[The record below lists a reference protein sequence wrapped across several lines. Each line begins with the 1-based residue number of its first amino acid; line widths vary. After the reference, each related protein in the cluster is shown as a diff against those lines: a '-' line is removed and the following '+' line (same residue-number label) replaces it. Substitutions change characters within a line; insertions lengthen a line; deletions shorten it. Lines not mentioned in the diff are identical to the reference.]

1 MSKRVVVVL
10 GAHRS
15 GTSLVASSIESMG
28 FSLGDALMPPGE
40 DNPKGFFEDLD
51 IVGTNDALLCE
62 FGSSWDIPALFYSQK
77 PLSYPQEYVD
87 SAVKLLKQR
96 TSIHKNFALKDP
108 RICLLV
114 PFWDAVFRKLDVDV
128 KYIFV
133 YRNPLE
139 VASSLLERD
148 NIPIKTGAELWLMY
162 CLAALR
168 SIESECYF
176 VAYESLLDQPEQQL
190 DQLAAFLSEVVPA
203 KQVSGIERSR
213 IVDSGLRHSNYD
225 LDDLSGSPDIS
236 SEVVEL
242 YKLLL
247 GAEQAGLSDDSKTIA
262 QIHSS
267 AINSSFGLEFLL
279 QQQGQLQKKH
289 ALLTTT
295 LEEKDNSIQ
304 TLQEEF
310 DERSA
315 WANDLSEEIDTAR
328 TMLLKQ
334 DKELEEKTAW
344 ALKLSDE
351 LQEKT
356 AWAIKSADEVEKNR
370 EHILG
375 LNSQL
380 QERQEEGER
389 LSAEIA
395 RFGRLV
401 EELDSTVDLLRDEVV
416 IRDQQ
421 LREYDRLHRDTLSS
435 VSFRLGR
442 LLTLP
447 VRKII
452 SLLVLPS
459 IKHRPK
465 AAAVL
470 SLSRNAIASPITFVK
485 LISVQRI
492 KNFYN
497 LLFKRQD
504 LLTQITDRY
513 NETLSHEPAPVTP
526 TNADVIGSNDYE
538 NIELSFIKH
547 SEPKVSVII
556 PVYNQLE
563 YTLNCLK
570 SIRANLPQVSFEIIV
585 ADDCSSDLTEQVVS
599 KISGISYL
607 RNEENMGFLLTCNK
621 AVQAAAGEYA
631 FLLNNDTRVTEGW
644 LDELMEVFRARQDAG
659 LVGSKL
665 VYPDGRLQEAGGI
678 IWNDAS
684 GWNYGRLD
692 DPEKAEYN
700 YLKEVDYVSGAAILF
715 PRHLFMS
722 IGMFDERYVPAYYED
737 TDLAF
742 TIRNT
747 GKKVYYQPRSV
758 VVHYEGVSNGQ
769 DVAQGVKKH
778 QVENAVKFRAK
789 WQSVLQQE
797 HCANAEAV
805 FLSRD
810 RSLRKITILVVDHYV
825 PHFDRDA
832 GSRSTYHYLRLMVGN
847 GYNVKFI
854 GDNFYR
860 HEPYSTVLESLGVEL
875 LLGNYYQ
882 QNWKSWL
889 SDNAQY
895 IDIAYL
901 HRPHIAEKYIDYIAS
916 LNANIKV
923 IYFGHDLHY
932 LRLRRQYA
940 LEGDDNLKREIK
952 VWHDREWKLFR
963 KADTVMY
970 PSEVE
975 VSEIKNEDS
984 EVHAVAIPLYVLDV
998 IEKPFLKKEPMLL
1011 FVGGFNHPPNV
1022 DAVNWF
1028 VSEILP
1034 LVKSE
1039 VADVTLHIVGSNM
1052 PDGICALAGEG
1063 VHIHGYLSDDEL
1075 EQLYDRALMSI
1086 APLRFGAGIKG
1097 KILESMANGVPMVTT
1112 SIGAEGIP
1120 SSEQCMG
1127 IADNAGDFAREVIRV
1142 CQSPQLQS
1150 DYISRSYAVLKQ
1162 NFSSQAVTRV
1172 LDSEFV
1178 V

>member
-1 MSKRVVVVL
+1 MSKKVVVVL

-15 GTSLVASSIESMG
+15 GTSLVASSLETMG
-28 FSLGDALMPPGE
+28 FSLGDSLMPAGE

-51 IVGTNDALLCE
+51 IVGINDALLCE
-62 FGSSWDIPALFYSQK
+62 LGSSWDIPALFYRHQS
-77 PLSYPQEYVD
+77 LSYPREYVV
-87 SAVKLLKQR
+87 SAAKLLKQK
-96 TSIHKNFALKDP
+96 TSTHKNFALKDP

-114 PFWDAVFRKLDVDV
+114 PFWNAVFRELDIDV
-128 KYIFV
+128 KYVFV

-139 VASSLLERD
+139 VASSLFERD
-148 NIPIKTGAELWLMY
+148 NIPIRTGAELWLMY
-162 CLAALR
+162 CLEALR

-176 VAYESLLDQPEQQL
+176 VAYESVLEQPGEQL
-190 DQLAAFLSEVVPA
+190 DQLAEYLSDIVPPKPVYGKERNGVV
-203 KQVSGIERSR
+203 
-213 IVDSGLRHSNYD
+213 DNGLRHSNYD
-225 LDDLSGSPDIS
+225 LEDLSSSPEIS
-236 SEVVEL
+236 SEVLEL
-242 YKLLL
+242 YQLLISKQRVDL
-247 GAEQAGLSDDSKTIA
+247 SAYSSRIAEIYN
-262 QIHSS
+262 S
-267 AINSSFGLEFLL
+267 AINSKFGFEFLL
-279 QQQGQLQKKH
+279 QQQGRLQQKN
-289 ALLTTT
+289 AILEAT
-295 LEEKDNSIQ
+295 LSEKDHSIQ
-304 TLQEEF
+304 SLQDEF
-310 DERSA
+310 DKRST
-315 WANDLSEEIDTAR
+315 WANELSEEIEAAR
-328 TMLLKQ
+328 VMLLKR
-334 DKELEEKTAW
+334 DKELEEKTDW
-344 ALKLSDE
+344 ALSLSDQLE
-351 LQEKT
+351 EKT
-356 AWAIKSADEVEKNR
+356 AWAIKSAAEVEENR
-370 EHILG
+370 HQILA
-375 LNSQL
+375 LNSQV
-380 QERQEEGER
+380 QEKLAESER
-389 LSAEIA
+389 LSAELE
-395 RFGRLV
+395 RSGRVV

-421 LREYDRLHRDTLSS
+421 LREYDRLHRDMLSS

-442 LLTLP
+442 ILTWP
-447 VRKII
+447 VRGII
-452 SLLVLPS
+452 SLVVLPS
-459 IKHRPK
+459 IEHSPK

-470 SLSRNAIASPITFVK
+470 SLSRNAIASPVRFVK
-485 LISVQRI
+485 LISAERI

-504 LLTQITDRY
+504 LIAQITHRY
-513 NETLSHEPAPVTP
+513 SETLSHGSTPVTP
-526 TNADVIGSNDYE
+526 ATADALGADDYE
-538 NIELSFIKH
+538 GIELSFIKH

-556 PVYNQLE
+556 PVHNQLE

-585 ADDCSSDLTEQVVS
+585 ADDCSSDLTAQVIS
-599 KISGISYL
+599 NISGISYL

-621 AVQAAAGEYA
+621 AVDSAVGEYV

-644 LDELMEVFRARQDAG
+644 LDELMEVFLARPDAG

-692 DPEKAEYN
+692 DPEKPEYN

-715 PRHLFMS
+715 PRQVFLDA
-722 IGMFDERYVPAYYED
+722 GKFDERYVPAYYED

-742 TIRNT
+742 TIRSI

-769 DVAQGVKKH
+769 DIAQGVKKH
-778 QVENAVKFRAK
+778 QVENAVKFREK

-825 PHFDRDA
+825 PHFDKDA
-832 GSRSTYHYLRLMVGN
+832 GSRSTYQYIRLMVDN

-901 HRPHIAEKYIDYIAS
+901 HRPHIAEKYIDYILSLKAS
-916 LNANIKV
+916 IKI
-923 IYFGHDLHY
+923 IYFGCDLHY
-932 LRLRRQYA
+932 LRARRQYA
-940 LEGDDNLKREIK
+940 LEGGDNLKREIK
-952 VWHDREWKLFR
+952 TWHDREWSLFG
-963 KADTVMY
+963 KADTVLY
-970 PSEVE
+970 PSEAE
-975 VSEIKNEDS
+975 VSEIKKEDA
-984 EVHAVAIPLYVLDV
+984 EVKAIAIPLYVLDV
-998 IEKPFLKKEPMLL
+998 VEKEISKKEPLLL

-1028 VSEILP
+1028 VEEIWP

-1039 VADVTLHIVGSNM
+1039 VADATFHIVGSNT
-1052 PDGICALAGEG
+1052 PDDICALADED
-1063 VHIHGYLSDDEL
+1063 VHIHGFLSDDEL
-1075 EQLYDRALMSI
+1075 EELYDKALISI

-1097 KILESMANGVPMVTT
+1097 KILGSMAHGVPVVTT

-1120 SSEQCMG
+1120 CSEHCMG
-1127 IADNAGDFAREVIRV
+1127 IADDSVNFAREVIRV
-1142 CQSPQLQS
+1142 CQSPQIQS
-1150 DYISRSYAVLKQ
+1150 DYITKSYETLKQ
-1162 NFSSQAVTRV
+1162 NFSSQTVTRV
-1172 LDSEFV
+1172 LESEFV

>member
-1 MSKRVVVVL
+1 MSKKVVAVL

-15 GTSLVASSIESMG
+15 GTSLIASSLETMG
-28 FSLGDALMPPGE
+28 FSLGDNLMPPGE

-51 IVGTNDALLCE
+51 VVGINDALLCE
-62 FGSSWDIPALFYSQK
+62 LGSSWDIPALLYDQES
-77 PLSYPQEYVD
+77 LSYPREYVD
-87 SAVKLLKQR
+87 SAVKLLKQK
-96 TSIHKNFALKDP
+96 TSTHKNFALKDP
-108 RICLLV
+108 RICLLI
-114 PFWDAVFRKLDVDV
+114 PFWDAVFRELDIDV
-128 KYIFV
+128 RYVFV

-139 VASSLLERD
+139 VASSLFERD
-148 NIPIKTGAELWLMY
+148 SIPIKTGAQLWLMY

-168 SIESECYF
+168 SIENNCFF
-176 VAYESLLDQPEQQL
+176 VAYESVLEQPKEQL
-190 DQLAAFLSEVVPA
+190 DQLAGYLSDIVPPKRLSAKERTGVV
-203 KQVSGIERSR
+203 EN
-213 IVDSGLRHSNYD
+213 GLRHSSFD
-225 LDDLSGSPDIS
+225 LEDLSSSPDIS
-236 SEVVEL
+236 SEVIEL
-242 YKLLL
+242 YELLI
-247 GAEQAGLSDDSKTIA
+247 GIEEAGLSA
-262 QIHSS
+262 
-267 AINSSFGLEFLL
+267 NSSRITEIYDAATSSSSGFDFLL
-279 QQQGQLQKKH
+279 QQQGRLQKKS
-289 ALLTTT
+289 ALLATT
-295 LEEKDNSIQ
+295 LDEKDHSIQ
-304 TLQEEF
+304 SLQEEF

-315 WANDLSEEIDTAR
+315 WANDLSEEIEAAR
-328 TMLLKQ
+328 AMLLKQ
-334 DKELEEKTAW
+334 EKDLEEKTAW
-344 ALKLSDE
+344 ALTLSDE
-351 LQEKT
+351 LEEKT
-356 AWAIKSADEVEKNR
+356 AWAIKSADEVAEKR
-370 EHILG
+370 DQIHA
-375 LNSQL
+375 LNSQV
-380 QERQEEGER
+380 QEKLAESER
-389 LSAEIA
+389 LSAELE
-395 RFGRLV
+395 RRGRLV
-401 EELDSTVDLLRDEVV
+401 EELDSTVDLLRGEVV
-416 IRDQQ
+416 VRDQQ
-421 LREYDRLHRDTLSS
+421 LREYDRVHRDTLSS

-447 VRKII
+447 GRRII
-452 SLLVLPS
+452 SLIVLPA
-459 IKHRPK
+459 IEHRPK
-465 AAAVL
+465 AAAML
-470 SLSRNAIASPITFVK
+470 TLSRNAIASPIRFLK

-513 NETLSHEPAPVTP
+513 SETLSHDPEPVNSA
-526 TNADVIGSNDYE
+526 NADFTGSDDYQG
-538 NIELSFIKH
+538 IELSFIKH

-585 ADDCSSDLTEQVVS
+585 ADDCSSDLTDQVVS

-621 AVQAAAGEYA
+621 AVESAAGEYV
-631 FLLNNDTRVTEGW
+631 FLLNNDTRVKEGW
-644 LDELMEVFRARQDAG
+644 LDELMEVFRTRQDAG

-715 PRHLFMS
+715 PKQLFLN

-742 TIRNT
+742 SIRSV

-769 DVAQGVKKH
+769 DIAQGVKKH
-778 QVENAVKFRAK
+778 QVENAVKFREK
-789 WQSVLQQE
+789 WQTVLDQE
-797 HCANAEAV
+797 HSANAEAV

-825 PHFDRDA
+825 PHFDQDA
-832 GSRSTYHYLRLMVGN
+832 GSRSTYQYLRLMVNN

-875 LLGNYYQ
+875 LLGSYYQ

-916 LNANIKV
+916 LNANIKI
-923 IYFGHDLHY
+923 IYFGCDLHY
-932 LRLRRQYA
+932 LRFRRQYE
-940 LEGDDNLKREIK
+940 LEGGDNLRGEIQN
-952 VWHDREWKLFR
+952 WHDREWSLFG
-963 KADTVMY
+963 KADTILY
-970 PSEVE
+970 PSEAE
-975 VSEIKNEDS
+975 VSEIKKEDAD
-984 EVHAVAIPLYVLDV
+984 VHAVAIPLYVLDV
-998 IEKPFLKKEPMLL
+998 VEKAISKKEPMLL
-1011 FVGGFNHPPNV
+1011 FVGGFNHPPNA

-1028 VSEILP
+1028 MTEIWP

-1039 VADVTLHIVGSNM
+1039 VADATFHIVGSNT
-1052 PDGICALAGEG
+1052 PDSISALADEG
-1063 VHIHGYLSDDEL
+1063 VHIHGFLSDDEL
-1075 EQLYDRALMSI
+1075 EEMYDEALVSI

-1097 KILESMANGVPMVTT
+1097 KILGSMAHGVPVVTT

-1120 SSEQCMG
+1120 SSEHCMG
-1127 IADNAGDFAREVIRV
+1127 IADDAVGFAREVIRV
-1142 CQSPQLQS
+1142 CQTPQVQS
-1150 DYISRSYAVLKQ
+1150 DYITRSYETLKQ

-1172 LDSEFV
+1172 LESEFV